1 MALRN
6 LKAEMLLL
14 WIISWKKHF
23 TGQSSSGLQYPL
35 FLVFSKAQGQESEKM
50 VSVGRGA
57 VVIVI
62 LNHLMAE
69 YVRVKLFR
77 NLQKVR
83 GVLG

>member
-1 MALRN
+1 M
-6 LKAEMLLL
+6 
-14 WIISWKKHF
+14 
-23 TGQSSSGLQYPL
+23 

-57 VVIVI
+57 VVRVI

>member
-1 MALRN
+1 
-6 LKAEMLLL
+6 
-14 WIISWKKHF
+14 
-23 TGQSSSGLQYPL
+23 
-35 FLVFSKAQGQESEKM
+35 M